1 MEKLICARDAA
12 KKLGVSRTTLT
23 KFTKTGI
30 LPHVK
35 SGRAVKYPLEAVEEL
50 RRDRD
55 QGFSTD
61 NLRGEVATLKYRINK
76 IERLVRFLMFRLELK
91 NIPVEFSEK
100 DLLFAYNMTQDSPP
114 SDTSK
119 AYKWMEIALTLS
131 ENEYSRLAALTGDP
145 YPWRPFFS
153 YANQLIAKIKNKRG
167 YRGDPELQQLA
178 QDLGLCQQEIRKCGL
193 VMLTTEPAK
202 MHATKRFDLLVT
214 ESSREID
221 PHQMVA
227 DLKDPRKMNAKDL
240 KTVSKMQKKKSVSR
254 EDPKDPHGDAQ

>member
-23 KFTKTGI
+23 KYTKTGI

-50 RRDRD
+50 KRDRD

-61 NLRGEVATLKYRINK
+61 NLRGEVATLKYRLNK
-76 IERLVRFLMFRLELK
+76 MERLMRFIMFKLELQ

-100 DLLFAYNMTQDSPP
+100 DLLFAYDMAKNTPAG
-114 SDTSK
+114 DTAK

-131 ENEYSRLAALTGDP
+131 ENEYSRLSALTGDP
-145 YPWRPFFS
+145 YPWRPFFN
-153 YANQLIAKIKNKRG
+153 YADQLIAKIKNKRG
-167 YRGDPELQQLA
+167 YRSNPELQQLA
-178 QDLGLCQQEIRKCGL
+178 QDIGLCQQEIRKCGL

-202 MHATKRFDLLVT
+202 MHATKRFDILVT
-214 ESSREID
+214 EESGEID
-221 PHQMVA
+221 PHEMVA
-227 DLKDPRKMNAKDL
+227 ELKDPRKMSEKDL
-240 KTVSKMQKKKSVSR
+240 KKANSLQSVSGVG
-254 EDPKDPHGDAQ
+254 PKGPRGDAR